1 MWCCVLGRDAASPYQ
16 STNQFSTQRF
26 FIFCWT
32 RKNKFRI
39 FKNNHTITVNCA
51 LVKMM
56 VQPALQICGRQFTDA
71 DMALIRNL
79 IAQNPS
85 LTRTALSRQVCD
97 LLRWLRPDGR
107 RKDMSCRVALLK
119 LERRGVITLPA
130 PTKGVAHG
138 NRYAFA
144 TPLAL
149 FEETPLTK
157 PVEQLQ
163 ALSLVLVTS
172 ASRQHSRL
180 WNKLMARYHY
190 LGYKPLVG
198 AQRRYLIH
206 ARDGWLGAVGF
217 SAAAWKVAPRDLYI
231 GWSAAARQVNL
242 QYMVCNSRFLIL
254 PWVRSPNLASK
265 VLSLCA
271 KRIAHDWQQAYGF
284 KPLLLETYVERQR
297 FRGSCYRAANWI
309 HVGQTQ
315 GRGKLDRH
323 HHYAVPVKDIFL
335 YPLHHNFRELLC
347 QQAERQ

>member
-1 MWCCVLGRDAASPYQ
+1 LGRDAASPHQ
-16 STNQFSTQRF
+16 GTNHFSTQKF
-26 FIFCWT
+26 FIFFWT
-32 RKNKFRI
+32 RRNKFLI
-39 FKNNHTITVNCA
+39 FKNNHTLTVT

-56 VQPALQICGRQFTDA
+56 VQQALQICGRQFTDA

-79 IAQNPS
+79 IAQDPS

-119 LERRGVITLPA
+119 LERQGLITLPA
-130 PTKGVAHG
+130 PTRVAAHS
-138 NRYAFA
+138 NHYALA
-144 TPLAL
+144 TPLSL
-149 FEETPLTK
+149 FEETSITQS
-157 PVEQLQ
+157 VEQLH
-163 ALSLVLVTS
+163 ALSLVLVTA
-172 ASRQHSRL
+172 ASRQQSHL
-180 WNKLMARYHY
+180 WNELIARYHY

-206 ARDGWLGAVGF
+206 SRDGWLGAVGF

-231 GWSAAARQVNL
+231 GWSAAARQVKL
-242 QYMVCNSRFLIL
+242 HYVVCNSRFLIL

-271 KRIAHDWQQAYGF
+271 KRIAQDWQQAYGF
-284 KPLLLETYVERQR
+284 KPLLLETYVDRQR

-309 HVGQTQ
+309 AVGQTQ

-323 HHYAVPVKDIFL
+323 HHYALPVKDVYL
-335 YPLHHNFRELLC
+335 YPLHDNFRELLC
-347 QQAERQ
+347 QPLKPL